1 MSGSGII
8 SGVMVYT
15 WEVRRVELER
25 RITVKTTEELHK
37 AVRVKAA
44 EMGRPV
50 SEIVREFLTAWA
62 AGEIEL
68 PAQEE

>member
-1 MSGSGII
+1 M
-8 SGVMVYT
+8 
-15 WEVRRVELER
+15 
-25 RITVKTTEELHK
+25 KTTEELHK

>member
-1 MSGSGII
+1 M
-8 SGVMVYT
+8 
-15 WEVRRVELER
+15 ELER

-50 SEIVREFLTAWA
+50 SEIVREFLAAWA
-62 AGEIEL
+62 AGKIDL
-68 PAQEE
+68 PTPEERKPE